1 MAKFCKHCGA
11 PVGPDERFCQ
21 QCGAPIGAAPTQDP
35 QPQQQPQAQPQPEY
49 VQNDTYAD
57 ERAQGFDWKQLKPKL
72 TIGKPEV
79 TFMSKKK
86 LIIYGVIILFFVIL
100 VLFKN

>member
-1 MAKFCKHCGA
+1 MAKFCKQCGA

-21 QCGAPIGAAPTQDP
+21 NCGAPLGAELTQA
-35 QPQQQPQAQPQPEY
+35 PQQPQPQPEY
-49 VQNDTYAD
+49 VQDDTYAQ
-57 ERAQGFDWKQLKPKL
+57 EKAQGFDWKQLKPKL

>member
-1 MAKFCKHCGA
+1 MAKFCKQCGA
-11 PVGPDERFCQ
+11 PVGADERFCQ
-21 QCGAPIGAAPTQDP
+21 NCGAPLGAKPTQA
-35 QPQQQPQAQPQPEY
+35 PQAQPQPEY

-57 ERAQGFDWKQLKPKL
+57 EKAQGFDWKQLKPKL